1 MREKRKIYL
10 KCCCQMIF
18 IIYVLFLIKII
29 LFKYRGLVPTLNMF
43 IAGELSGFHSYNIIP
58 FQSILEFTKLM
69 FNGYF
74 SRGFNNII
82 GNILVFAPFG
92 YFLPLLYKKCRKWK
106 TVILLAFPISFL
118 FEILQYFLYLGSA
131 DIDDVILNLLGAT
144 LGFCFFQVIK
154 RVTYQKQTQRYVA
167 TVVMSVI
174 GFFVAGYL
182 AVDYFGI
189 MFGITNRG
197 NQNDLSENNNIL
209 SSELTNDDRVSVI
222 MENEQEDVSNEE
234 DNKVE
239 SKDELD
245 MYGFIIE
252 LSDSSITINR
262 IKEDD
267 FGNGKGVA
275 SINVEEPDIQTIY
288 ITETTSYMWKDIYDV
303 NGNKVETREATKEDM
318 EIDKNINIKGYQSDD
333 KFYATE
339 IMIENYLF

>member
-1 MREKRKIYL
+1 
-10 KCCCQMIF
+10 MIAS
-18 IIYVLFLIKII
+18 VLL
-29 LFKYRGLVPTLNMF
+29 
-43 IAGELSGFHSYNIIP
+43 
-58 FQSILEFTKLM
+58 
-69 FNGYF
+69 
-74 SRGFNNII
+74 
-82 GNILVFAPFG
+82 
-92 YFLPLLYKKCRKWK
+92 
-106 TVILLAFPISFL
+106 
-118 FEILQYFLYLGSA
+118 
-131 DIDDVILNLLGAT
+131 
-144 LGFCFFQVIK
+144 
-154 RVTYQKQTQRYVA
+154 
-167 TVVMSVI
+167 
-174 GFFVAGYL
+174 
-182 AVDYFGI
+182 
-189 MFGITNRG
+189 
-197 NQNDLSENNNIL
+197 
-209 SSELTNDDRVSVI
+209 
-222 MENEQEDVSNEE
+222 ENEQEDVSNEE

-245 MYGFIIE
+245 MYGFIIG